1 MFAQPLL
8 NTFNKAFCLPSQLI
22 NNGFG
27 VVKAAFAL
35 HILQRIAL
43 YFLVCG
49 LLLQYVNENLVAR
62 IRADSVD
69 YRKREFALGKVFAQP
84 LEVGV
89 PGCRGEV
96 EVVVKDLEE

>member
-8 NTFNKAFCLPSQLI
+8 DTSNKAFCLPSQLI
-22 NNGFG
+22 NDRFR
-27 VVKAAFAL
+27 VVEAAFAL
-35 HILQRIAL
+35 HVLQRIAL

-62 IRADSVD
+62 IRADGVD
-69 YRKREFALGKVFAQP
+69 YRKREFALGEVFAQP

-89 PGCRGEV
+89 TGCRGEV
-96 EVVVKDLEE
+96 EMVVEDLEE